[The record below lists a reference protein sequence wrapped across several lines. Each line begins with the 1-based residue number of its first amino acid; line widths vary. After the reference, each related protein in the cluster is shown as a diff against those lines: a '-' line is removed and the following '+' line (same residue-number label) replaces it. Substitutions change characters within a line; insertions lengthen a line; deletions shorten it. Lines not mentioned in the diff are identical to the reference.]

1 MRLSPLVLLPVVIV
15 AAAVTLAPLFSAQFV
30 NYDDNVFVT
39 GNPIVRRGLS
49 AEGLEYAFVTLKG
62 FWQPVTWLSH
72 QLDCEIW
79 GMRPA
84 GHHATSIGL
93 HLATVA
99 ACFFAFRGLTGSPWA
114 SLAIAAMYALHPLH
128 VESVAWIAERKGLLA
143 DLFWMLCLAAYARFA
158 DRPGVANYLLVMA
171 AFVGGMAAKS
181 SLLTVPFA
189 LVILDFWPLAR
200 FAPVG
205 GEGWRRCWSQLAL
218 EKLPLVA
225 LTAGFVFL
233 SFHAQKVHGALEL
246 MTPPPLATRL
256 ALAPIN
262 YVEYL
267 RHFFWPFGLAC
278 YYPHPGAEVPAG
290 AALKATAIL
299 LVITGICLWQV
310 GKRPYLI
317 AGWLWFLLTLVPMIG
332 IIQLGTHRS
341 ADRYTDIP
349 LLGIYW
355 SAVFGAREAW
365 RARPALRGPLVGA
378 GIVVLGL
385 WGVLSFRQARVWHDS
400 TTLFA
405 NALRQGHESPLAHIN
420 LGIALSESNQPNEA
434 VIHFRR
440 ALELD
445 PRQPIALN
453 NIGLVLFNAGRVPE
467 AAAWFERAL
476 AARGDYPLAV
486 ANLAICRSLQNQ
498 PEEAEKL
505 FRAALAEYPDSVQI
519 RKSFGVF
526 LSTHGRLGEALEQF
540 REGVRLEP
548 DDVDARYN
556 LAVALNQSGDAPSAR
571 REIEEILRQRPGWPP
586 AKQLLDR
593 LGISTPAAPSRE

>member
-1 MRLSPLVLLPVVIV
+1 MRLSPLVLLPVVLV
-15 AAAVTLAPLFSAQFV
+15 AAAVALSPVLFAKFV

-39 GNPIVRRGLS
+39 GNPVVRRGLTT
-49 AEGLEYAFVTLKG
+49 EGLQYAFVTLKG

-84 GHHATSIGL
+84 GHHATSIVL
-93 HLATVA
+93 HLATA
-99 ACFFAFRGLTGSPWA
+99 AVCFFAFRGLTESPWA
-114 SLAIAAMYALHPLH
+114 SVAIAAMYALHPLH
-128 VESVAWIAERKGLLA
+128 VESAAWIAERKGLLA

-158 DRPGVANYLLVMA
+158 DRPGVINYLWVMA
-171 AFVGGMAAKS
+171 AFVVGMSAKS

-189 LVILDFWPLAR
+189 LVILDFWPLTR

-205 GEGWRRCWSQLAL
+205 AEGWRRCWSLLAL
-218 EKLPLVA
+218 EKVPLVA

-246 MTPPPLATRL
+246 MTPPPLVTRL

-267 RHFFWPFGLAC
+267 QHFFWPFGLAC
-278 YYPHPGAEVPAG
+278 YYPHPGPEVPI
-290 AALKATAIL
+290 AAAAKAAAVL
-299 LVITGICLWQV
+299 LAITGVCLWQV
-310 GKRPYLI
+310 GRRPYLI

-332 IIQLGTHRS
+332 IIQLGTHRA

-349 LLGIYW
+349 LLGLYW
-355 SAVFGAREAW
+355 IGAFGAREAW
-365 RARPALRGPLVGA
+365 WARPGRRPALLVS
-378 GIVVLGL
+378 GIGVLAF
-385 WGVLSFRQARVWHDS
+385 WAVLSFRQARVWSDS
-400 TTLFA
+400 RTLFA

-420 LGIALSESNQPNEA
+420 LGIALADLNEPNNA
-434 VIHFRR
+434 LVHYRR

-445 PRQPIALN
+445 PKQPIAMN
-453 NIGLVLFNAGRVPE
+453 NIGLLLFNAGRIPE
-467 AAAWFERAL
+467 AAPWFERAI
-476 AARGDYPLAV
+476 AAWHDYPLAV
-486 ANLAICRSLQNQ
+486 ANLAICRSVQNR

-505 FRAALAEYPDSVQI
+505 FRAALAEYPESVHI

-526 LSTHGRLGEALEQF
+526 LSTHQRLPDALEQF

-556 LAVALNQSGDAPSAR
+556 LAVALNQAGDIQSAR
-571 REIEEILRQRPGWPP
+571 RELGEILRQRPGWPP
-586 AKQLLDR
+586 ALELSRR
-593 LGISTPAAPSRE
+593 LSAPLPDERK